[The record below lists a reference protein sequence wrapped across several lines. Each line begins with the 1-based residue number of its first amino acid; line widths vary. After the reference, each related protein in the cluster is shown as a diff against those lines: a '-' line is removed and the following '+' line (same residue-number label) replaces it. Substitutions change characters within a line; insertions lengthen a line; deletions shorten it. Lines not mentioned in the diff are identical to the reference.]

1 LKSLA
6 IVAVVLGLLVVPAG
20 VALAGTGRAYL
31 TTTRDVAT
39 LRFAVVGFQPA
50 SPVAGGYR
58 RVNPGP
64 DVTLRLFGVEQTEL
78 VLAEVN
84 FDLEWQG
91 ARFARAS
98 QLVNVPIPRGAET
111 TVTVE
116 TNLEPEHADEA
127 RALFARGDAS
137 LALIGQARLQ
147 LPHGGDGV
155 WLNLRGTVRATT
167 AGVRT
172 RCQL

>member
-1 LKSLA
+1 M
-6 IVAVVLGLLVVPAG
+6 VVLGLLIVPAG
-20 VALAGTGRAYL
+20 IALAATGGTYL

-50 SPVAGGYR
+50 SSVAGGYQR
-58 RVNPGP
+58 ANPGP
-64 DVTLRLFGVEQTEL
+64 NVTLRLFGVEQTEL

-98 QLVNVPIPRGAET
+98 QLVNVPIPRGVET

-116 TNLEPEHADEA
+116 TNLEMEHADEA

-137 LALIGQARLQ
+137 LTLSGQARLQ
-147 LPHGGDGV
+147 MPHGGDGV
-155 WLNLRGTVRATT
+155 WLTLRGTVRATT
-167 AGVRT
+167 AEARAW
-172 RCQL
+172 CQL